1 MAAMLFKPGAR
12 RPVIVALAGALGLVG
27 AAVVEAKTVTPDPK
41 RIKQIAELLEK
52 RPAVTG
58 RPVSDRRAWAPVAKL
73 PAFRA
78 YVRRAEA
85 LLDKPVPE
93 LTDELF
99 LQFSRTGNRT
109 NYQRP
114 FSRRRGNLKTLV
126 LAECVQNTGRF
137 LPAIAKYLKAV
148 CAEKTWVLPAHDRDL
163 RNFRQQEISIDLGSA
178 QQAWDM
184 ATVDR
189 LLGEKLPP
197 SARKK
202 LRAEVRRRVL
212 GPYRKMVTSGQRLN
226 WWIRCT
232 NNWNAV
238 CHAGVVGAALT
249 MIDSPKD
256 RAVYVA
262 AAELHL
268 RRFLAGFTDDGY
280 CTEGLGYWNYGF
292 GQYVLLAEV
301 VHQATGGR
309 VDLMELDGK
318 IQRVARFPLKIEI
331 AEGIYPAFADC
342 SVGAGPA
349 PHYMAWLDR
358 RLGLGLGRWNIRSLA
373 GAQGRLYEAV
383 LLAFPNSA
391 TGAKPV
397 GAKQTKRAPRSWF
410 DAAGILICRAAAE
423 GNLSA
428 ALKGGHNN
436 EHHNHND
443 LGSFVVALHGRTPL
457 LDPGSEVYTAR
468 TFSRR
473 RYDSDV
479 LNSFGHPVPRVAG
492 RLQRAGRNA
501 RAKVLRADFTDR
513 ADTLVLDI
521 ASAYAVK
528 TLQSLTRTFVF
539 SRKGAG
545 SLTVTDTVA
554 FARPESF
561 GTALVTLGDWKQVG
575 KKTLEIRDG
584 DAAVRVRIDAGGAE
598 FRVEAARLTADVRT
612 RRKPLRIGIDLARPA
627 AGAAITM
634 TITPAK

>member
-1 MAAMLFKPGAR
+1 MILKPGAWWR
-12 RPVIVALAGALGLVG
+12 VILALAGALCLVG
-27 AAVVEAKTVTPDPK
+27 AAAVEAKTVTPNPK
-41 RIKQIAELLEK
+41 RIQQIAELLEQ
-52 RPAVTG
+52 RPTVTG
-58 RPVSDRRAWAPVAKL
+58 RPVSDRRAWAGVAKL
-73 PAFRA
+73 PAFRG
-78 YVRRAEA
+78 YVRRAQT

-99 LQFSRTGNRT
+99 FQFSKTGNRT

-126 LAECVQNTGRF
+126 LAECVENTGRF
-137 LPAIAKYLKAV
+137 LPAIAKYLKAI
-148 CAEKTWVLPAHDRDL
+148 CAEKTWVLPAHDRGL
-163 RNFRQQEISIDLGSA
+163 RNFRRQEISIDLASA
-178 QQAWDM
+178 QLAWDL
-184 ATVDR
+184 ATVDH
-189 LLGEKLPP
+189 LLGEKL
-197 SARKK
+197 SGAVRKK
-202 LRAEVRRRVL
+202 LRAEVRHRVL
-212 GPYRKMVTSGQRLN
+212 DPYRKMVTSGERLN
-226 WWIRCT
+226 WWIRGT

-249 MIDSPKD
+249 MIEAPTD

-292 GQYVLLAEV
+292 GHYVLLAEV

-309 VDLMELDGK
+309 VDLVQLDRK
-318 IQRVARFPLKIEI
+318 IPRVARFPVKIEI

-342 SVGAGPA
+342 SINAKPT
-349 PHYMAWLDR
+349 PRYMAWLDR
-358 RLGLGLGRWNIRSLA
+358 RLRLGLRRWGIESLA
-373 GAQGRLYEAV
+373 NAQGRLYEAV

-391 TGAKPV
+391 SRTKPARAKE
-397 GAKQTKRAPRSWF
+397 TKRAPRSWF
-410 DAAGILICRAAAE
+410 DAAGILVCRAAAE

-443 LGSFVVALHGRTPL
+443 LGSFVVALRGKTPL
-457 LDPGSEVYTAR
+457 LDPGAEVYTAR
-468 TFSRR
+468 TFSDR

-501 RAKVLRADFTDR
+501 RAKVLRTDFTDR

-521 ASAYAVK
+521 ASAYDVK
-528 TLQSLTRTFVF
+528 TLQALTRTFVF

-545 SLTVTDTVA
+545 SLTVTDSVA
-554 FARPESF
+554 FAKPESF
-561 GTALVTLGDWKQVG
+561 GTALMTLGEWKQIG
-575 KKTLEIRDG
+575 RDTLEVRDG
-584 DAAVRVRIDAGGAE
+584 DSAVRVRIDTGGAE
-598 FRVEAARLTADVRT
+598 FRIEAAKLTADVRT
-612 RRKPLRIGIDLARPA
+612 KRKPVRIGINLAQPVTK
-627 AGAAITM
+627 AAITM
-634 TITPAK
+634 TITPVK